1 MGKNE
6 GVLAMCSFHPRTPAV
21 AECTDC
27 HKPIS
32 SACLKMVNA
41 KPYCESCVVQREE
54 QRLFLA
60 FLFAL
65 LVPGV
70 GQVYN
75 GEWEKGLLIFLTGWL
90 LLPWL
95 CRVANAVTVVTEIR
109 TGRRESQTVP
119 AGYLLLAL
127 KVLVGPVACLYL
139 SGLLFLVV
147 GGLVAAVGGLLR
159 W

>member
-1 MGKNE
+1 
-6 GVLAMCSFHPRTPAV
+6 MCHLHPQTPAV

-27 HKPIS
+27 HKPICS
-32 SACLKMVNA
+32 VCLKTVNA
-41 KPYCESCVVQREE
+41 KPYCESCAVQREE
-54 QRLFLA
+54 QSPFLA
-60 FLFAL
+60 FVFAL
-65 LVPGV
+65 LVPGM

-75 GEWEKGLLIFLTGWL
+75 GDWEKGLIIFLTGWL

-95 CRVANAVTVVTEIR
+95 YGIVDAVAVATEIR

-159 W
+159 